1 MTFDQPG
8 ESRFRPED
16 GCPLFSEAL
25 EEHLVAVSRGEAPNR
40 GLFCGNCYTP
50 IGRDT
55 RECPHCH
62 EDTRAG
68 QRPVDAVPDEVL
80 DALRQQRKIEARWVN
95 GLAYIG
101 LLTAVIGGIA
111 LVLLVPFFRER
122 LIYAT
127 IVYAV
132 ILLIG
137 GRGLAAVLGGYYGD
151 RIGFERARAKTR
163 ATWDQLVEE
172 REAGH
177 SG

>member
-8 ESRFRPED
+8 EARFRPDD
-16 GCPLFSEAL
+16 GCLLFSEAL

-40 GLFCGNCYTP
+40 GRFCGNCYTP

-55 RECPHCH
+55 RACPHCH
-62 EDTRAG
+62 EDTQTG
-68 QRPVDAVPDEVL
+68 HRPVDAVPDEVME
-80 DALRQQRKIEARWVN
+80 ALRVQRKTEARWVN

-101 LLTAVIGGIA
+101 LLIAVVGGIA
-111 LVLLVPFFRER
+111 LVLIVPFFRDR

-151 RIGFERARAKTR
+151 RIGFERARARTR
-163 ATWDQLVEE
+163 ATWDELVEA
-172 REAGH
+172 REAGR
-177 SG
+177 SR